1 MFFKKASNE
10 LDILPPPPPF
20 PELKIEDEAIKG
32 KAKKTKKEKTEEEKQ
47 PLQKPMPKIKHKTK
61 SKNEKKQ
68 KAKSNKGL
76 EQLRKTL
83 LKKPK
88 QAEEQP
94 NKILELQGLGNTPH
108 MPEIEKTKAGE
119 SSVFDKKEA
128 KQKAK
133 EEKKRAKEE
142 RKKQKKAEK
151 ELAKQKRLEERQKII
166 EEKTTAEKE
175 ESLPE
180 LESIKIEKP
189 AEIFQAEQEINK
201 AITGLKKKQGK
212 SLFSFLKTKKEKL
225 PEPEVWPEKIP
236 KEEPTEKLP
245 VLEIKGPTDEVNA
258 IKHKIHDA
266 RTALMNFDLQK
277 AKILYIKTM
286 RLYQNLSPEKQAIV
300 YNRIK
305 DLYNERMHAE
315 GLKFKK

>member
-32 KAKKTKKEKTEEEKQ
+32 KAKKTKKEKPEEEKQ
-47 PLQKPMPKIKHKTK
+47 PLQKPVPKIKHRTK
-61 SKNEKKQ
+61 PKKEKKQ
-68 KAKSNKGL
+68 KAKADAGL
-76 EQLRKTL
+76 EKLREEI

-94 NKILELQGLGNTPH
+94 KKILEMPGLGNTPDIQ
-108 MPEIEKTKAGE
+108 EIEKTKDDE
-119 SSVFDKKEA
+119 LLVFDKKET
-128 KQKAK
+128 KKKAK

-166 EEKTTAEKE
+166 EEKTAAEKE

-180 LESIKIEKP
+180 LESIRIEKP

-201 AITGLKKKQGK
+201 AIKELKKKQGK
-212 SLFSFLKTKKEKL
+212 SLFSFLKTKKEKIPR
-225 PEPEVWPEKIP
+225 PEIKQEKIQ
-236 KEEPTEKLP
+236 KEESPENLPT
-245 VLEIKGPTDEVNA
+245 LEIKGPTDEVNA

-286 RLYQNLSPEKQAIV
+286 RLYQNLSPEKQARV
-300 YNRIK
+300 YEQIK

-315 GLKFKK
+315 GLKFKQ